1 MRIAFAS
8 CMTPFRFPSQP
19 AWNDVAPANPD
30 ELVLLGDSVY
40 YDADGSS
47 MGAVQAMNASAF
59 AAHAHFRLSRQLA
72 VPEFRALVGR
82 PGLRTHAIWDD
93 HDFLWNNACGGD
105 VAGQPTVRDLVAPA
119 RALFAA
125 YRRTLAARLAPGSFP
140 ATPPPFSASTPA
152 PGYSNVLLGNGV
164 LLHLTDGR
172 SFKTRRGRRALLG
185 TPQLDAMEAAMQ
197 AADVADPTTV
207 HLVTSGVVFEAR
219 HGECWLDCQAEYNR
233 MLGLA
238 TRHRILMLSGDI
250 HDNNVAAYALPGGKV
265 LFEATSSG
273 AAVCTLVT
281 VGTEQR
287 NFGLLDID
295 AHQVQV
301 RIFKFGDLQ
310 FHIAIDRATW
320 QGVAPQD

>member
-19 AWNDVAPANPD
+19 AWNDVALANPD

-40 YDADGSS
+40 YDADGAST
-47 MGAVQAMNASAF
+47 GEVKAMNASQF

-82 PGLRTHAIWDD
+82 PVLRTHAIWDD
-93 HDFLWNNACGGD
+93 HDFLWNNACGAE
-105 VAGQPTVRDLVAPA
+105 VAGQPDLRHLVPPA
-119 RALFAA
+119 RAMFAV
-125 YRRTLAARLAPGSFP
+125 YRKALSAHLAPGSFP
-140 ATPPPFSASTPA
+140 ASPPPFGADTPA
-152 PGYSNVLLGNGV
+152 PGYSNVVLRDSV

-172 SFKTRRGRRALLG
+172 SFKGRLGRRALLG
-185 TPQLDAMEAAMQ
+185 TAQFDAMEAAMQ

-207 HLVTSGVVFEAR
+207 HLVASGVVFEAR
-219 HGECWLDCQAEYNR
+219 HGECWLDCEPEYNR

-250 HDNNVAAYALPGGKV
+250 HDNNVAAYALPGGKL

-273 AAVCTLVT
+273 AAVKTAVT
-281 VGTEQR
+281 IGTEQR
-287 NFGLLDID
+287 NYGLLDID